1 MRQLAAGPPLAASLA
16 LALSL
21 AAGCASSP
29 SKPVSL
35 AQPAAPPPASEYV
48 DLLKRWTRHGN
59 LIQDFDTALNIDA
72 TFHSPEFQEV
82 YADQW
87 AKVYRLDPPEAA
99 RVRAQ
104 LIADIAEHYEFF
116 AESATHKFELN
127 DFTSAKTVWRV
138 SLRNDQGHEVL
149 PSEIKLAREQPELL
163 TAFYPYTTVFSR
175 GWRIRFPN
183 VLGDKTTPLVT
194 PETKALTLRIAG
206 PQGSVDLVWSLK

>member
-1 MRQLAAGPPLAASLA
+1 MRQLAAAVA
-16 LALSL
+16 LMA
-21 AAGCASSP
+21 AAGCAAP

-35 AQPAAPPPASEYV
+35 QQPAEAPKAAQYV

-59 LIQDFDTALNIDA
+59 LIHDFDTALDIDA

-87 AKVYRLDPPEAA
+87 AKVYKLDPPEAA

-104 LIADIAEHYEFF
+104 LFADIAEHYEFF

-127 DFTSAKTVWRV
+127 DFTSTKTVWRV
-138 SLRNDQGHEVL
+138 SLRDDQGHEVL
-149 PSEIKLAREQPELL
+149 PSEIRLAREQPELL

-183 VLGDKTTPLVT
+183 TLCDKTTPLVGAD
-194 PETKALTLRIAG
+194 TKSLTLRIAG
-206 PQGSVDLVWSLK
+206 PQGSVDLVWALK